1 MAPREPTLEGTLEK
15 QKSEGYFGSISRM
28 FGMTKRG
35 WKMRHFVL
43 YDNHLFWGRGFSRMY
58 GYGTVLSAKPAPEE
72 GETAFSLELVTH
84 PKFSLRRGGYDSL
97 DYMQRLYGLCCSTHG
112 YSVRV
117 MRAGTVLDR
126 DRWISSLQRG
136 LPPPD
141 QTRPNGTNTPT
152 SPIDA
157 IDSQEQ
163 SVFGLSTPKMSPR
176 SSPEPPEVGAGA
188 IARELGKHRGEG
200 RGIRRVLAASGD
212 QKVPAGQGA
221 RDAGR
226 GARAERA
233 VDPARRVRARRLKPR
248 RRGEAAAHAAM
259 MSEAAAAEEEA
270 AREAEE
276 EIKAKAR
283 RTRRTERSIRWT
295 RGAEDPSRSPR
306 LWTACSRT
314 RRARSRRRP
323 RRR

>member
-1 MAPREPTLEGTLEK
+1 
-15 QKSEGYFGSISRM
+15 
-28 FGMTKRG
+28 
-35 WKMRHFVL
+35 
-43 YDNHLFWGRGFSRMY
+43 MY

-176 SSPEPPEVGAGA
+176 SSPNRPRSSP
-188 IARELGKHRGEG
+188 
-200 RGIRRVLAASGD
+200 AAWRD
-212 QKVPAGQGA
+212 RQGA
-221 RDAGR
+221 RKTSRRRSRNPAGSRREWGSKSPR
-226 GARAERA
+226 GPRRPRRWKRRESRAGCGPRA
-233 VDPARRVRARRLKPR
+233 TRRARRLKPR
-248 RRGEAAAHAAM
+248 RRG
-259 MSEAAAAEEEA
+259 
-270 AREAEE
+270 RL
-276 EIKAKAR
+276 R
-283 RTRRTERSIRWT
+283 RTRLCCRGGGGGGGT
-295 RGAEDPSRSPR
+295 RQGG
-306 LWTACSRT
+306 
-314 RRARSRRRP
+314 
-323 RRR
+323 

>member
-1 MAPREPTLEGTLEK
+1 
-15 QKSEGYFGSISRM
+15 M

-176 SSPEPPEVGAGA
+176 SSPEPPVGLARSPGSSENIA
-188 IARELGKHRGEG
+188 EKVEESGGFSPRVGIKKAPRAKPPVTLEEAREQSGLWT
-200 RGIRRVLAASGD
+200 LATR
-212 QKVPAGQGA
+212 P
-221 RDAGR
+221 
-226 GARAERA
+226 
-233 VDPARRVRARRLKPR
+233 ARRLKPR
-248 RRGEAAAHAAM
+248 RRG
-259 MSEAAAAEEEA
+259 
-270 AREAEE
+270 RL
-276 EIKAKAR
+276 R
-283 RTRRTERSIRWT
+283 RTR
-295 RGAEDPSRSPR
+295 
-306 LWTACSRT
+306 L
-314 RRARSRRRP
+314 
-323 RRR
+323 

>member
-1 MAPREPTLEGTLEK
+1 
-15 QKSEGYFGSISRM
+15 
-28 FGMTKRG
+28 
-35 WKMRHFVL
+35 MRHFVL

-176 SSPEPPEVGAGA
+176 SSPEPPEVGLARSPGSSENIA
-188 IARELGKHRGEG
+188 EKVEESGGFSPRVGIKKSPRAKAPATLEEAREQSGLWTPRDTTGAEAE
-200 RGIRRVLAASGD
+200 AA
-212 QKVPAGQGA
+212 AA
-221 RDAGR
+221 W
-226 GARAERA
+226 
-233 VDPARRVRARRLKPR
+233 
-248 RRGEAAAHAAM
+248 EAAAHAAM
-259 MSEAAAAEEEA
+259 LSEAAAAEEEL

-276 EIKAKAR
+276 EIKAKADAANGAVNQMD
-283 RTRRTERSIRWT
+283 S
-295 RGAEDPSRSPR
+295 RGGGSVSFSR
-306 LWTACSRT
+306 CFGQ
-314 RRARSRRRP
+314 RARGRGPRGVEDAQGGGARRR
-323 RRR
+323 R